1 MTLVFVNFWAFLRW
15 IGKHEIFIII
25 YQNWY
30 FLAHN
35 SFTSGLLNNLQTKKY
50 EYATLSWLLVKKN
63 FCTLV
68 IFFKVKYF
76 NSFFFKLRIVISKE
90 ILKVFKVKESN
101 LSNEI
106 LITYQ
111 YLMKPDQRENIQN
124 DNSTLLKCLKTRK
137 LYGNLKAGW
146 Y

>member
-63 FCTLV
+63 FCGNSWLSRNIVTQQKKYLSLQKKIAQKFFEWKPYSCTLV

-76 NSFFFKLRIVISKE
+76 NSFFFKLRIVISKV
-90 ILKVFKVKESN
+90 ILNFF
-101 LSNEI
+101 LS
-106 LITYQ
+106 
-111 YLMKPDQRENIQN
+111 
-124 DNSTLLKCLKTRK
+124 
-137 LYGNLKAGW
+137 
-146 Y
+146 

>member
-1 MTLVFVNFWAFLRW
+1 MFVNFWAFVPW
-15 IGKHEIFIII
+15 IEKHEIFIII

-76 NSFFFKLRIVISKE
+76 NSFFFKLRIVISKV
-90 ILKVFKVKESN
+90 ILNFFLSN
-101 LSNEI
+101 LSNES

-111 YLMKPDQRENIQN
+111 YLMKPGQRENIQN